1 MSVHMI
7 TSYKGSAHITAAD
20 TAALTSG
27 IAGTE
32 SYRLAPLNY
41 ADPTQNMP
49 VDFDPDTYKPRD
61 FTIID
66 NNHVQVPAGQWVWNG
81 RHIIVDAPEQVTI
94 ESGQSGLR
102 RIDLVCLH
110 YTKNTNTSVENVEL
124 SVIKGTPSAID
135 EEEPKDYTSYLGYTN
150 VQDNRYLVI
159 ARVHLEGLTLEIMDP
174 NGSLPFLPTIRSLDV
189 YRKNSVQDVTHLVT
203 LNNPAFWNV
212 THLSAVLHNKRTVSI
227 TASLKRQTAEL
238 DNPAGWF
245 TEKVFTLDG
254 SIKCPTELHTQA
266 VSNAS
271 DPNGIYA
278 YANDTQLGLRK
289 IDGNV
294 RLGVGGWVE
303 YSITYNL
310 AK

>member
-20 TAALTSG
+20 TAALTSS

-41 ADPTQNMP
+41 ADPAQNMP

-81 RHIIVDAPEQVTI
+81 RHIIIDAPEQVTI
-94 ESGQSGLR
+94 ESGESGLR
-102 RIDLVCLH
+102 RIDLICLH

-124 SVIKGTPSAID
+124 SVIKGTPSVID

-159 ARVHLEGLTLEIMDP
+159 ARAHLEGLTLEIMDP

-189 YRKNSVQDVTHLVT
+189 YRKNSVQDVTHLVS
-203 LNNPAFWNV
+203 LIAPNV
-212 THLSAVLHNKRTVSI
+212 WRVQHVSAILHNNKTVTFNAHI
-227 TASLKRQTAEL
+227 IRQEVPFN
-238 DNPAGWF
+238 DPRSWF
-245 TEKVFTLDG
+245 VEQVFQLHD
-254 SIKCPTELHTQA
+254 SIKCPQELHVPA
-266 VSNAS
+266 VSNAN
-271 DPNGIYA
+271 NGTSIWGYVVG
-278 YANDTQLGLRK
+278 NTCGLRK
-289 IDGNV
+289 PDGMTV
-294 RLGVGGWVE
+294 LDVGGWVE
-303 YSITYNL
+303 LSATWNL
-310 AK
+310 N

>member
-20 TAALTSG
+20 TAALTSS

-41 ADPTQNMP
+41 ADPAQNMP
-49 VDFDPDTYKPRD
+49 VVFDPDTYKPRD

-66 NNHVQVPAGQWVWNG
+66 NNHVQVPAGQWLWNG
-81 RHIIVDAPEQVTI
+81 RHIIIDAPEQVTI

-102 RIDLVCLH
+102 RIDLICLH
-110 YTKNTNTSVENVEL
+110 YTKNTNTSVENAEL
-124 SVIKGTPSAID
+124 SVIKGTLLAID

-150 VQDNRYLVI
+150 VQGNRYLVI

-189 YRKNSVQDVTHLVT
+189 YRKNSVQDVTHLIS
-203 LNNPAFWNV
+203 LINPQYWKV
-212 THLSAVLHNKRTVSI
+212 IHLSAVLHNKRTVTLNAHI
-227 TASLKRQTAEL
+227 IRQSFRL
-238 DNPAGWF
+238 DNPQAWF
-245 TEKVFTLDG
+245 TEQIFRLDD
-254 SIKCPTELHTQA
+254 SIKCPQELHVPA
-266 VSNAS
+266 VSNANNA
-271 DPNGIYA
+271 NGLYA
-278 YANDTQLGLRK
+278 YLVGNTCGLRK

-294 RLGVGGWVE
+294 ILDVGGWVE
-303 YSITYNL
+303 LSATWNL
-310 AK
+310 N